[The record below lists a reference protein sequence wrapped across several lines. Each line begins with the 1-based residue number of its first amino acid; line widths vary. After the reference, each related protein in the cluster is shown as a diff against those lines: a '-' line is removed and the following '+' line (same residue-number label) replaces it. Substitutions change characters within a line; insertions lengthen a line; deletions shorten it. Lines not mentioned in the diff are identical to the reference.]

1 VLDALSA
8 NLQTHA
14 KLLEVKFNG
23 KMPELP
29 VVKANGKVPKRF
41 SEIDSKMPELLG
53 EILWQNA
60 NRPVKARQSAG
71 KAR

>member
-1 VLDALSA
+1 MREST
-8 NLQTHA
+8 THA

-29 VVKANGKVPKRF
+29 VVTANGKVPKRF
-41 SEIDSKMPELLG
+41 SEIDSKMPG

>member
-1 VLDALSA
+1 
-8 NLQTHA
+8 
-14 KLLEVKFNG
+14 VKFNG

-29 VVKANGKVPKRF
+29 VVTANGKVPKRF

>member
-29 VVKANGKVPKRF
+29 VAKANGKVPKIS
-41 SEIDSKMPELLG
+41 SEIDSKMPEM
-53 EILWQNA
+53 
-60 NRPVKARQSAG
+60 
-71 KAR
+71 